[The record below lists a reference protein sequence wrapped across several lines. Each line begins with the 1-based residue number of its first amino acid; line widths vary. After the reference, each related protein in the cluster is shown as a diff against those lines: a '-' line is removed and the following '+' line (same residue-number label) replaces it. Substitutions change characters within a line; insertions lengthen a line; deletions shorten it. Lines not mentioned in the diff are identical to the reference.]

1 MSVRA
6 PAEQLAA
13 EQGEALPSRAGAAD
27 QVKALAWSRDAVQT
41 HRIAD
46 LLHNVFQDE
55 EARYAADTA
64 SICTVS
70 ARLARLGWHCLPSE
84 RILGRT
90 LVVIVTAIACYPWS
104 AWTRDCKR
112 LEETMTEE
120 KRDGQRQ
127 DVGRRLCV

>member
-1 MSVRA
+1 MIAMILQGMSVRA

-27 QVKALAWSRDAVQT
+27 QVEALAWSRDAVQSLS
-41 HRIAD
+41 IAD

-70 ARLARLGWHCLPSE
+70 ARLAGLGAHSLPSE
-84 RILGRT
+84 RILGSM
-90 LVVIVTAIACYPWS
+90 LEVAIAHTLPAYYP
-104 AWTRDCKR
+104 
-112 LEETMTEE
+112 
-120 KRDGQRQ
+120 
-127 DVGRRLCV
+127 